1 MSWYDREVERI
12 EKDYNEGVLTN
23 EEYDAE
29 MRALY
34 ESLRAEEE
42 RAEAAYNDTMG
53 YYGV

>member
-12 EKDYNEGVLTN
+12 EKDYDEGVLTN

-29 MRALY
+29 MRDLN
-34 ESLRAEEE
+34 ESLRAEAEE

-53 YYGV
+53 YY